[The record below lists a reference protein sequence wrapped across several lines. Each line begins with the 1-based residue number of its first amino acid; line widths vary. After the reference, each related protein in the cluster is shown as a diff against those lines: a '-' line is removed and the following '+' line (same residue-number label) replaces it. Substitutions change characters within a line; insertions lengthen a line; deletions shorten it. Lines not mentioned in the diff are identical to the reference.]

1 MRKVTSFDVAR
12 EAGVSQ
18 PTVSRALRGMPGI
31 SLGTRRRVEE
41 AAQRL
46 EYVPSDRGR
55 VLSTARTR
63 RVAVISEEL
72 SNPFYPELV
81 EPIRRALASHGW
93 RTVVLVDSDRESL
106 DLDLLADGSY
116 DGAIL
121 TTTPRNSP
129 LPRELRSRRIPHV
142 LVNRVTDEQGSHRCE
157 VDNAGGVRAVAGLL
171 KSLGH
176 RLVGAI
182 QGPLAM
188 STAYERHH
196 ALLEAAQSLPL
207 VVSPAHVR
215 FTQFS
220 HDAGH
225 AAAHDLLARGD
236 RPTAVVSGNDV
247 IALGVLS
254 VARELGL
261 RVPEDLTVIGFDD
274 IRMAAWPLIGLTTV
288 RADLEAMAHSAVELL
303 MEEMRQPAPRPYIL
317 TTPTRLVLR
326 STHAP
331 APS

>member
-31 SLGTRRRVEE
+31 SPGTRRRVEE

-46 EYVPSDRGR
+46 EYVASDRGR

-81 EPIRRALASHGW
+81 EPIRRALASQGL

-106 DLDLLADGSY
+106 DLGLLADGSY

-121 TTTPRNSP
+121 TTTRRNSP
-129 LPRELRSRRIPHV
+129 LPQELRGRRIPHV
-142 LVNRVTDEQGSHRCE
+142 LVNRVTDEQGSHRCA
-157 VDNAGGVRAVAGLL
+157 VDNAGGVRAAAELL
-171 KSLGH
+171 MSLGH

-188 STAYERHH
+188 STSYQRHH
-196 ALLEAAQSLPL
+196 ALLEAVHSLPL
-207 VVSPAHVR
+207 VLSPAHVR
-215 FTQFS
+215 FTEFS

-225 AAAHDLLARGD
+225 AAAHDLLARAD

-254 VARELGL
+254 AARELGL
-261 RVPEDLTVIGFDD
+261 RVPDDLTVIGFDD

-303 MEEMRQPAPRPYIL
+303 MEEMRQPAPRPHIL